1 MLRIRIKSVGTLR
14 VNDSLN
20 FKKAMDASIF
30 SLNPCFVCNEETSFD
45 DMVCEEDSFIPI
57 QFKKVNEVFK
67 KLKLCNVET
76 DDNDVN
82 CCKRCYIELN
92 NKSDIPSFWKGK
104 RNMHQIIVVHI
115 YCTYYMY

>member
-1 MLRIRIKSVGTLR
+1 MLRLLITSAGTLR

-45 DMVCEEDSFIPI
+45 DIVCEKDSFIPI
-57 QFKKVNEVFK
+57 QFKKVNEVFN

-104 RNMHQIIVVHI
+104 RNMHQIIVVYI
-115 YCTYYMY
+115 YCKLKAA

>member
-1 MLRIRIKSVGTLR
+1 MLRLLITSVGTLR

-57 QFKKVNEVFK
+57 QIKKVNEVFK
-67 KLKLCNVET
+67 KLNLCFLDV
-76 DDNDVN
+76 DDDDVN
-82 CCKRCYIELN
+82 CCKRCYTELT
-92 NKSDIPSFWKGK
+92 NKSDIPSFWKGE
-104 RNMHQIIVVHI
+104 N
-115 YCTYYMY
+115 

>member
-1 MLRIRIKSVGTLR
+1 LFAM
-14 VNDSLN
+14 
-20 FKKAMDASIF
+20 KKHLLMIWYVKKIVFFQFNSI
-30 SLNPCFVCNEETSFD
+30 
-45 DMVCEEDSFIPI
+45 
-57 QFKKVNEVFK
+57 QKVNEVFK

-115 YCTYYMY
+115 YCKYYMY

>member
-1 MLRIRIKSVGTLR
+1 MLRLLITSAGILR

-30 SLNPCFVCNEETSFD
+30 CLNPCLVCNEEISFD
-45 DMVCEEDSFIPI
+45 DMVCEEGSFIPI
-57 QFKKVNEVFK
+57 QFKKVNEVFN

-104 RNMHQIIVVHI
+104 RNMHHIIVVHI
-115 YCTYYMY
+115 YCT

>member
-1 MLRIRIKSVGTLR
+1 VLRLLITFVGTLR

-67 KLKLCNVET
+67 KLKLCNVFTAAEVT
-76 DDNDVN
+76 
-82 CCKRCYIELN
+82 IGELA
-92 NKSDIPSFWKGK
+92 KGK
-104 RNMHQIIVVHI
+104 GLLVMRSWV
-115 YCTYYMY
+115 